1 MAGPPGKDISGDR
14 KGVVVVQMVV
24 NINTKISIDI
34 KGPGLFWLM

>member
-1 MAGPPGKDISGDR
+1 
-14 KGVVVVQMVV
+14 VVVVQMVV